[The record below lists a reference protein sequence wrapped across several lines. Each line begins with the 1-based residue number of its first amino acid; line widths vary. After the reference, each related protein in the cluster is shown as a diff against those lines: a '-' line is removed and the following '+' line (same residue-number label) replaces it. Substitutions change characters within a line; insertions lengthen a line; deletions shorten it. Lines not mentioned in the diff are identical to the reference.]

1 MTDTSRGSLVRMA
14 IDVLRDLTTRPPVLT
29 VPWADFPL
37 WTAHLGVSEVGC
49 RLRYDGC
56 VQLDASEALPD
67 WGVITVSTVVE
78 TVRGLAV
85 PLSGE
90 ARMPVT
96 ELDRC
101 VPIAKAVA

>member
-29 VPWADFPL
+29 VPWEDFPL
-37 WTAHLGVSEVGC
+37 WTAHLAVTEVGV

-56 VQLDASEALPD
+56 LQVEASEALPD
-67 WGVITVSTVVE
+67 WGVITVSTVVQS
-78 TVRGLAV
+78 VRDVAV
-85 PLSGE
+85 PFSGD
-90 ARMPVT
+90 ATIPVT

-101 VPIAKAVA
+101 VPVAKAVA